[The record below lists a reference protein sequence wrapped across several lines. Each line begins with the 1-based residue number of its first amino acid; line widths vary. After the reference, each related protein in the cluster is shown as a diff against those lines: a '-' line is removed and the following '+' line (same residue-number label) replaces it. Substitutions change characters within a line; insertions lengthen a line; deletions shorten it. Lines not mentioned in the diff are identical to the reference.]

1 MAVDLLGS
9 STKFP
14 RVLLNELP
22 VRPGLDSTIPNRR
35 GRSLE
40 KEQLASESSKPSI
53 ERCDVAPLHHARANA
68 VGQVQGIDEQKTPR
82 ARVLLH
88 AGMQPFDCPN
98 DALQMAQVR
107 IHGKRA
113 VVLRQSQRAVG
124 MRLRQVNQRP
134 DLPGLRGSDVAT
146 DESVDQ
152 RRLSHAGRAFQK
164 QRPERGHSGY
174 PTIWAAAFPLA
185 MAHAAAV

>member
-1 MAVDLLGS
+1 
-9 STKFP
+9 
-14 RVLLNELP
+14 
-22 VRPGLDSTIPNRR
+22 
-35 GRSLE
+35 
-40 KEQLASESSKPSI
+40 
-53 ERCDVAPLHHARANA
+53 
-68 VGQVQGIDEQKTPR
+68 
-82 ARVLLH
+82 
-88 AGMQPFDCPN
+88 MQPFDRPN

-134 DLPGLRGSDVAT
+134 DFPGLRGSDVAT

-152 RRLSHAGRAFQK
+152 RRLSHAGRAFEQ
-164 QRPERGHSGY
+164 QRLERGHSGY
-174 PTIWAAAFPLA
+174 PTVWAAAFPLA